1 MLEKATRWSAWKS
14 WLNEAV
20 DLRMTEATGN
30 RTRETRPMVNTSRLR
45 VITPVYFRSASLL
58 HLMVCLG
65 FLCLLSGCGE
75 NESESLMKNAQEEW
89 VKGRNHSAV
98 ELFKAVLEKN
108 PSGPLAEEALFRL
121 GEISHFSLGNSAQ
134 AIMYFQELMQ
144 LNKKGTFTHDAQK
157 YVAEIVEFT
166 FKDYEQ
172 AIIEYQKLID
182 RFDIEEEKSDHQY
195 RIASI
200 FFKMQNYEQALAEW
214 EVLLEEYSS
223 SMRAEESRYKVVEI
237 LYTLQRCSEAR
248 QHYDDFVEKYPTS
261 KFKDEVEFIMA
272 SCLEEGGKL
281 QEAYNRFKL
290 LENNYPYPAI
300 LKTKM
305 DGLEKRMKKRNKK
318 KR

>member
-1 MLEKATRWSAWKS
+1 MKS
-14 WLNEAV
+14 WSNDPV
-20 DLRMTEATGN
+20 DLEMIRTIGN
-30 RTRETRPMVNTSRLR
+30 RARETRQIADTSRLYSGTPGFFGPT
-45 VITPVYFRSASLL
+45 VIVCFIA
-58 HLMVCLG
+58 CLG
-65 FLCLLSGCGE
+65 FFCLLSGCGE
-75 NESESLMKNAQEEW
+75 NASDSLIKEAQDEW

-98 ELFKAVLEKN
+98 ELFKEVLKKN

-134 AIMYFQELMQ
+134 SIMYFQELLQ
-144 LNKKGTFTHDAQK
+144 LNKKGIYAHDAQK

-182 RFDIEEEKSDHQY
+182 RFDKEDEKGDHQY

-200 FFKMQNYEQALAEW
+200 YFKMQNYEQALAEW
-214 EVLLEEYSS
+214 EVLLEDYPKSN
-223 SMRAEESRYKVVEI
+223 RAEETQFKVVEI
-237 LYTLQRCSEAR
+237 LYTLQRCLEAR
-248 QHYDDFVEKYPTS
+248 QYYDDFLEKYPLS
-261 KFKDEVEFIMA
+261 EFKDEVEFIMA

-290 LENNYPYPAI
+290 LENEYPYPAI

-305 DGLEKRMKKRNKK
+305 DGLEKRMKKSKK
-318 KR
+318 KRK